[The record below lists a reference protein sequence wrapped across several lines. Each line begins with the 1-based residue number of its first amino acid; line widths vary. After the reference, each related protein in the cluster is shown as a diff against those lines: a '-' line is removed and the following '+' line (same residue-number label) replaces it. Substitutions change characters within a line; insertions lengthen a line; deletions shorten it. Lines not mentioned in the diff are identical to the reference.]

1 MLACMKNV
9 QVNNAKPYFRPFV
22 FEISTHELCRYLFA
36 GVFLVFFAAF
46 GLFFHLFQGYTVCP
60 WCDLCRMP
68 TPTESSNCPEFHP
81 FVVCLIAEFGNV
93 TVAF

>member
-1 MLACMKNV
+1 MQNHISDHLCLKYLHMNCV
-9 QVNNAKPYFRPFV
+9 DIYLQVFF
-22 FEISTHELCRYLFA
+22 FLF
-36 GVFLVFFAAF
+36 FFAAF

-81 FVVCLIAEFGNV
+81 FVEFV
-93 TVAF
+93 S

>member
-36 GVFLVFFAAF
+36 GVFLGFFAAF

-81 FVVCLIAEFGNV
+81 FVEFV
-93 TVAF
+93 S